1 MTARKA
7 LSIAT
12 IAFLVLALFPLTAIA
27 KPGNG
32 HGRGPSALAPGDV
45 RHGRG
50 PRMSASETSGAPEV
64 RIPPG
69 QARKHRSAESSG
81 SVEGTSA
88 PKLTGIANALSRIQ
102 RNLARMQ
109 ARIDAGQ
116 RAELPAGLVSVLS
129 KFLAWLGIPPES
141 GAVAPAVPTST
152 IEPTDTVEPTE
163 TEPPETP

>member
-12 IAFLVLALFPLTAIA
+12 IAFLVLALFPLAAIA
-27 KPGNG
+27 KPGGNG
-32 HGRGPSALAPGDV
+32 HGPAALAAGAV

-50 PRMSASETSGAPEV
+50 PRMSAAETSGAPEV
-64 RIPPG
+64 RVPPG
-69 QARKHRSAESSG
+69 QARKHRSADSSG

-109 ARIDAGQ
+109 AQIDAGQ
-116 RAELPAGLVSVLS
+116 RTELPAGLVSVLS
-129 KFLAWLGIPPES
+129 KFLAWLGIPPAS
-141 GAVAPAVPTST
+141 GAVTPIVPTST
-152 IEPTDTVEPTE
+152 IEPTLTIEPAPVA
-163 TEPPETP
+163 PPAAP